1 MGRDRFDHKVDRR
14 VDHNGDDLQ
23 RVEVI
28 TGVGRRRSWPSDF
41 KARVVAES
49 LEDGAVIS
57 DVARRHGLRPQ
68 QLFTWRNQ
76 MRSVPPTGRTKVAC
90 FASVVVAP
98 AVPDRD
104 GLAAK
109 PAHDGGSDDRD
120 LIEVVLDGT
129 IIRVRVAV
137 TSEALTAIVR
147 ALKATS

>member
-1 MGRDRFDHKVDRR
+1 MGRDRFDHKVDRM
-14 VDHNGDDLQ
+14 VDHKSDDLQ

-28 TGVGRRRSWPSDF
+28 TGVGRRRSWPPAF

-98 AVPDRD
+98 VAPERVGP
-104 GLAAK
+104 AAK
-109 PAHDGGSDDRD
+109 HAHDSGSDDRD
-120 LIEVVLDGT
+120 LIEIAVKGT

-137 TSEALTAIVR
+137 DAETLAAVLR
-147 ALKATS
+147 AVKATL

>member
-14 VDHNGDDLQ
+14 VDHKGDDLQ

-28 TGVGRRRSWPSDF
+28 TGVGRRRIWPPDF

-76 MRSVPPTGRTKVAC
+76 MRSEPPTGRTKVAC

-98 AVPDRD
+98 LVPERVGPAVAPARD
-104 GLAAK
+104 S
-109 PAHDGGSDDRD
+109 GSDDRD
-120 LIEVVLDGT
+120 LIEVVLEGT

-137 TSEALTAIVR
+137 TAEALTAIVR

>member
-14 VDHNGDDLQ
+14 VDHKGDDLQ

-28 TGVGRRRSWPSDF
+28 TGVGRRRSWPPDF

-98 AVPDRD
+98 VVPELD
-104 GLAAK
+104 GLAAT
-109 PAHDGGSDDRD
+109 PAHDGGSYDRD

-129 IIRVRVAV
+129 IIRVRAAV
-137 TSEALTAIVR
+137 TAEVLTAIVR
-147 ALKATS
+147 VLKATS

>member
-1 MGRDRFDHKVDRR
+1 MGRDRFDHRVDRR
-14 VDHNGDDLQ
+14 VDHKGDDLQ

-28 TGVGRRRSWPSDF
+28 TGVGRRRNWPPDF

-49 LEDGAVIS
+49 LEGGAVIS

-90 FASVVVAP
+90 FASVIVAP
-98 AVPDRD
+98 VVPERDR
-104 GLAAK
+104 LAAT
-109 PAHDGGSDDRD
+109 PAHDSGSDDRD
-120 LIEVVLDGT
+120 LIEVVVDGT
-129 IIRVRVAV
+129 IIRVRAAATAEVLVAI
-137 TSEALTAIVR
+137 LR

>member
-14 VDHNGDDLQ
+14 VDHKGDDLQ

-28 TGVGRRRSWPSDF
+28 TGVGRRRSWPPDF

-57 DVARRHGLRPQ
+57 AVARRHGLRPQ

-98 AVPDRD
+98 VVPELN
-104 GLAAK
+104 GLAAT
-109 PAHDGGSDDRD
+109 PAHESGSDDRD

-129 IIRVRVAV
+129 IIRVRAAV
-137 TSEALTAIVR
+137 TAEVLTAIVR